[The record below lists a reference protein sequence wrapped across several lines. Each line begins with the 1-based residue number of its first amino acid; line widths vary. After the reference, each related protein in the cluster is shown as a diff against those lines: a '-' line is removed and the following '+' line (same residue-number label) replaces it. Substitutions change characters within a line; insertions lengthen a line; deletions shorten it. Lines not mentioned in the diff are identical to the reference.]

1 MIFLFLLY
9 ILNNYGFALVCI
21 ERVSDSGPGIK
32 ARVRK
37 EKRER
42 QRERQRDKRCETG
55 DGRETEREM
64 GDEREKRKERKRRSS
79 CVRRNDNNTK
89 HYRHRYTRC
98 AIVVIQLI
106 TGSIEEESRSGIL
119 KSS

>member
-42 QRERQRDKRCETG
+42 EMG
-55 DGRETEREM
+55 DGRETERREM
-64 GDEREKRKERKRRSS
+64 GDGREKTEREKRKREKETLFMRK
-79 CVRRNDNNTK
+79 K
-89 HYRHRYTRC
+89 
-98 AIVVIQLI
+98 
-106 TGSIEEESRSGIL
+106 E
-119 KSS
+119 